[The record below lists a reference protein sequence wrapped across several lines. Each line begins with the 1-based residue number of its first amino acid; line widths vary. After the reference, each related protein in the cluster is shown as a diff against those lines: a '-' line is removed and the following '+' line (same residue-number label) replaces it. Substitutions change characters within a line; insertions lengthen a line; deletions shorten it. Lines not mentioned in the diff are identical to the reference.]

1 MLGVLCHVLHAIGHF
16 IDGRGHQFHLL
27 RLLLA
32 ALLSLRGV
40 VAQFAGRLAQ
50 GAGRHLQITDH
61 PAQLGGEGVEVMRQ
75 FSDFIFAMGVEAA
88 GQVAFTAGNVGHGVH
103 GFLQWADDAARD
115 EDHQQR
121 HDHGDHQADDRSLD
135 HLAPEFRLHIVD
147 VNPGAEH
154 PAPRFEKFDVGRLGH
169 RLTGARF
176 WPAVVDHA
184 RAFRSGDGDHFV
196 EHRKAVRVTDRR
208 EVLAFEFRVGRVH
221 DHHGR
226 EVVDPEVIALV
237 VTQAA
242 NCRQRLFLCSLFAQG
257 AGGFEVVVI
266 GQQAAGGLHDVLG
279 FLGFGMVE
287 IVVDL
292 LEHQHAQGQQHDH
305 RHNQDEPQASADR
318 HTAQAVH
325 NAVTPVFFY
334 LS

>member
-1 MLGVLCHVLHAIGHF
+1 M
-16 IDGRGHQFHLL
+16 
-27 RLLLA
+27 
-32 ALLSLRGV
+32 
-40 VAQFAGRLAQ
+40 
-50 GAGRHLQITDH
+50 
-61 PAQLGGEGVEVMRQ
+61 
-75 FSDFIFAMGVEAA
+75 
-88 GQVAFTAGNVGHGVH
+88 
-103 GFLQWADDAARD
+103 
-115 EDHQQR
+115 
-121 HDHGDHQADDRSLD
+121 
-135 HLAPEFRLHIVD
+135 
-147 VNPGAEH
+147 
-154 PAPRFEKFDVGRLGH
+154 
-169 RLTGARF
+169 
-176 WPAVVDHA
+176 
-184 RAFRSGDGDHFV
+184 
-196 EHRKAVRVTDRR
+196 
-208 EVLAFEFRVGRVH
+208 H

-325 NAVTPVFFY
+325 NAVTPDSFSCNKRPPASNHDFVSGHTRPKSY
-334 LS
+334 NAAALIRLVC